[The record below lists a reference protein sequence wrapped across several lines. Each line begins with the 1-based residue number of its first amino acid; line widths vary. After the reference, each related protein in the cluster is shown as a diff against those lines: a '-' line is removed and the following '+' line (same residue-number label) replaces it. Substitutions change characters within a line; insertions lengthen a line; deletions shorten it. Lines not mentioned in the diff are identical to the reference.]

1 MSNNLILFSAVGH
14 SDPVSNKHD
23 GAILHICRHY
33 KPSKVYLIYSKEMC
47 EIRDS
52 DNRFEA
58 AIDDLNKRE
67 CLDIKCEAILKPEL
81 EDVHRFDDLVD
92 IMKGELEKIHT
103 ANSGSEILLNVS
115 SGTPAMKG
123 AFILIANLLPASYK
137 LKVIQVSAP
146 ERTWKAKEDDNKELS
161 KKIFEDIK
169 NNSDFAQDSPD
180 RTYVEPMSNIYS
192 EIVKKDICA
201 HVDAYDYPA
210 AIRQLEEI
218 YDHNGKISDRVRKLL
233 DAANLRLNGCDASKI
248 KKLLSADETSKVFGK
263 IAPDLFDLS
272 EYALWMNIKLKSNQ
286 ITDFIRGL
294 TPICYEL
301 PIKYLKYVLKKDIL
315 TIRWQGK
322 NGDVFNYKKEN
333 TILYKE
339 CMDILNQA
347 FPQYGYD
354 NKRPWSSESLIEL
367 VRKFGA
373 DQSDIAD
380 FDALRNYEQCVRNK
394 IAHTIGNTQTALSSG
409 NLTPEDAWKKL
420 CHLLCRI
427 FNMDEQGLK
436 CYLESYDKMNEII
449 KSEVMK
455 AV

>member
-23 GAILHICRHY
+23 GAILHICCHY

-146 ERTWKAKEDDNKELS
+146 ERAWKSKESDNKELS

-180 RTYVEPMSNIYS
+180 RTYVESMSNIYS

-201 HVDAYDYPA
+201 HIDAYDYPA
-210 AIRQLEEI
+210 ATRQLKEI
-218 YDHNGKISDRVRKLL
+218 YDHNGKISDNVEKLL
-233 DAANLRLNGCDASKI
+233 DAANVRLNECDTSKI
-248 KKLLSADETSKVFGK
+248 LNLLSADEISRVFGK
-263 IAPDLFDLS
+263 INPDLRDLG
-272 EYALWMNIKLKSNQ
+272 EYSLWMNIKLKSNQ

-315 TIRWQGK
+315 TIRWQGN

-347 FPQYGYD
+347 FPPYGYD

-367 VRKFGA
+367 VRGFGA

-380 FDALRNYEQCVRNK
+380 FDDLRKYEQIVRNK
-394 IAHTIGNTQTALSSG
+394 IAHTIGNTQTAISSV
-409 NLTPEDAWKKL
+409 NLTPSDVWKKL
-420 CHLLCRI
+420 CRLLCRV
-427 FNMDEQGLK
+427 FNMDKQELK
-436 CYLESYDKMNEII
+436 DYLESYDKMNEII

>member
-81 EDVHRFDDLVD
+81 ENVHRFDDLVD

-315 TIRWQGK
+315 TIRWQGN
-322 NGDVFNYKKEN
+322 NGDVFNYNKKN
-333 TILYKE
+333 TILYQE
-339 CMDILNQA
+339 CMNIFNLV
-347 FPQYGYD
+347 FKYGYD
-354 NKRPWSSESLIEL
+354 NSRPWSSESLIEL
-367 VRKFGA
+367 VRGFGA

-380 FDALRNYEQCVRNK
+380 FDDLRKYEQIVRNK

>member
-81 EDVHRFDDLVD
+81 ENVHRFDDLVD

-180 RTYVEPMSNIYS
+180 RTYVESMSNIYS

-315 TIRWQGK
+315 TIRWQGN

-347 FPQYGYD
+347 FPPYGYD

-367 VRKFGA
+367 VRGFGA

-380 FDALRNYEQCVRNK
+380 FDDLRKYEQIVRNK

>member
-81 EDVHRFDDLVD
+81 ENVHRFDDLVD

-248 KKLLSADETSKVFGK
+248 KKHLSADETSKVFGK

-322 NGDVFNYKKEN
+322 KGDVFNYNKKN
-333 TILYKE
+333 TVLYQE
-339 CMDILNQA
+339 CMNIFN
-347 FPQYGYD
+347 YGYD
-354 NKRPWSSESLIEL
+354 NSRPWSSESLIKL
-367 VRKFGA
+367 VRGFGA

-380 FDALRNYEQCVRNK
+380 FDDLRKYEQIVRNK
-394 IAHTIGNTQTALSSG
+394 IAHTIGNTQTAISSV
-409 NLTPEDAWKKL
+409 NLTPSDVWKKL
-420 CHLLCRI
+420 CRLLCRV
-427 FNMDEQGLK
+427 FNMDKQELK
-436 CYLESYDKMNEII
+436 DYLESYDKMNEII

>member
-1 MSNNLILFSAVGH
+1 M
-14 SDPVSNKHD
+14 
-23 GAILHICRHY
+23 R
-33 KPSKVYLIYSKEMC
+33 
-47 EIRDS
+47 
-52 DNRFEA
+52 
-58 AIDDLNKRE
+58 
-67 CLDIKCEAILKPEL
+67 
-81 EDVHRFDDLVD
+81 
-92 IMKGELEKIHT
+92 
-103 ANSGSEILLNVS
+103 LL
-115 SGTPAMKG
+115 
-123 AFILIANLLPASYK
+123 LIANLLPASYN

-367 VRKFGA
+367 VRRFGA

-380 FDALRNYEQCVRNK
+380 FDALRKYEQCVRNK